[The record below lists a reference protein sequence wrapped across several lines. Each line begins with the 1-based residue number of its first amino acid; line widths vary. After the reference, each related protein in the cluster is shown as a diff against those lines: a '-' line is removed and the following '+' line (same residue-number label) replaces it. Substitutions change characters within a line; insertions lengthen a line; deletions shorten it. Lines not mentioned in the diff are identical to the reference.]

1 MLKRT
6 RRSPFLY
13 IFQFTF
19 REEGKGGERERERKE
34 KGKVEGEGGRG
45 RKKNESGRKR
55 REEASRLQQR
65 IPDIWPTKKNNLFS
79 ASTNSTCKLTYRN
92 SLLLLYLV
100 LEQELWFAG
109 EVEEDEK
116 YVGKYECQRR
126 KHGGT

>member
-19 REEGKGGERERERKE
+19 REEGKGGERERGSKE
-34 KGKVEGEGGRG
+34 KGKIEGGRGG
-45 RKKNESGRKR
+45 RKKNERERKR

-65 IPDIWPTKKNNLFS
+65 IPDIWPTKKNLFS
-79 ASTNSTCKLTYRN
+79 VSTNSTHKLTYRD

-100 LEQELWFAG
+100 FEQELWLAS
-109 EVEEDEK
+109 EVEEDEE

-126 KHGGT
+126 KHSGT